1 MRALGYARTWPTLC
15 FINGGCGE
23 AVFAHTNGFGDF
35 VLFDRLGWPWPIHE
49 CYLIRFCQQLG
60 SRANNYEIKADAL
73 LEYQRAEDKS
83 PQPAVRRTTRDIR
96 GMLPIEHVGQPDKL
110 IFGYILD
117 YVENRVERLLRDLGT
132 LGQQHVRSVLG
143 NNRSQVTIITS
154 DFESYT
160 AFADLRDVVVR
171 RKDMVAARIR
181 AVRIVAVPDRD
192 SVFLCSDLLLVR
204 GSPSS

>member
-1 MRALGYARTWPTLC
+1 
-15 FINGGCGE
+15 
-23 AVFAHTNGFGDF
+23 
-35 VLFDRLGWPWPIHE
+35 
-49 CYLIRFCQQLG
+49 
-60 SRANNYEIKADAL
+60 
-73 LEYQRAEDKS
+73 
-83 PQPAVRRTTRDIR
+83 
-96 GMLPIEHVGQPDKL
+96 MLPIEHVGQPDKL